1 MKKFIQEKAKMIV
14 GVVMMFALGAMSMV
28 PAEMTYAKPTDTV
41 NDSMDATGNSNQTIN
56 VDKSG
61 SGSTST
67 GFTGGGCTEEQR
79 KNGCVST
86 AILGENG
93 CSCDDGNG
101 SSVKNILKLVVEI
114 MTVGVG
120 ILSVIGIS
128 VVGVQYLTAGGD
140 EAQTRKAK
148 RRMLEIVI
156 GVVLYVAAFA
166 LMSWLIPDFKPFQ

>member
-1 MKKFIQEKAKMIV
+1 MKKFLTKLVELAL
-14 GVVMMFALGAMSMV
+14 VVFVVATPMV
-28 PAEMTYAKPTDTV
+28 MATTTGSSVYAKPAQGAINADGD
-41 NDSMDATGNSNQTIN
+41 NEGDSE
-56 VDKSG
+56 KS
-61 SGSTST
+61 
-67 GFTGGGCTEEQR
+67 
-79 KNGCVST
+79 KCVKT

-93 CSCDDGNG
+93 ESCDDGTG
-101 SSVKNILKLVVEI
+101 SSVKNILKIVVEI

-140 EAQTRKAK
+140 EAKTRKAK
-148 RRMLEIVI
+148 RRMLEIII